1 MEILLIL
8 GIPLALSLAALTVK
22 RTRAVEYLNIAGYA
36 CAFLFAVSLADK
48 AAASSAPL
56 VLWNFFCVDGLSA
69 FFIFMVAFID
79 LACAVYA
86 MSYLESD
93 LADGLISPAKTGFYY
108 FLFNIFSFSMFFVC
122 TVNNLGLVWLAVEMT
137 TLTSAFLVG
146 FYNSKRS
153 VEAAWKYIILCSVG
167 ITLALL
173 GTVLLYYTASLHG
186 GVRTLNWTDMAAAA
200 SRMDPKILKIAFLFI
215 LVGYGTKAGL
225 APMHAWLPDA
235 HSQAPTP
242 VSALLSA
249 VLLKTAVYAI
259 LRFAMILNR
268 TLGPA
273 YCSNLLLFFGL
284 LSLAVAAGFILV
296 QKDIKRLLAY
306 SSVEHIGIICIG
318 VGIGGPAGLYGAFLH
333 VFNHAVTKTLMFF
346 GAGNIIKHYKTRNMH
361 SMKGVIAA
369 MPFTGVVVLIGAFA
383 LAGSAP
389 FSIFISELYIL
400 IAAFS
405 AGRFR
410 VAGLFLLFV
419 AIIFGAVIH
428 HFSKALF
435 GRKPEGLPVKTEP
448 LSVKLVLLA
457 LLGFLLYM
465 GFGTPGFLNRFI
477 NSAAAVMTG
486 I

>member
-1 MEILLIL
+1 VEILLIL
-8 GIPLALSLAALTVK
+8 AIPLALSLAALAVK
-22 RTRAVEYLNIAGYA
+22 KTRTIEALNIAGYA
-36 CAFLFAVSLADK
+36 AAFLLSVSLADK
-48 AAASSAPL
+48 AADAR
-56 VLWNFFCVDGLSA
+56 VNLWDFFCVDGLSA
-69 FFIFMVAFID
+69 YFIFIVALID
-79 LACAVYA
+79 LACAIYS

-93 LADGLISPAKTGFYY
+93 LADGHISPAKTGFYY
-108 FLFNIFSFSMFFVC
+108 FLFNIFSLSMFFVGA
-122 TVNNLGLVWLAVEMT
+122 VNSLGLVWLAIEMT

-173 GTVLLYYTASLHG
+173 GTVLLYYTASVHG
-186 GVRTLNWTDMAAAA
+186 GLRTLNWTDMAAAA
-200 SRMDPKILKIAFLFI
+200 PLMDPKILKIAFLFI

-249 VLLKTAVYAI
+249 VLLKTAIYAI
-259 LRFAMILNR
+259 LRFAMIVNS

-273 YCSNLLLFFGL
+273 YTSNLLLFFGL
-284 LSLAVAAGFILV
+284 LSLAVSAGFILV

-306 SSVEHIGIICIG
+306 SSVEHIGIICVG
-318 VGIGGPAGLYGAFLH
+318 LGIGGPAGLFGAFLH

-361 SMKGVIAA
+361 SMKGVLAA
-369 MPFTGVVVLIGAFA
+369 MPFTGAAVMLGAFA
-383 LAGSAP
+383 LAGSVP
-389 FSIFISELYIL
+389 FSVFISELYIL
-400 IAAFS
+400 LAAVT
-405 AGRFR
+405 AGKYWA
-410 VAGLFLLFV
+410 AGIFLLFV
-419 AIIFGAVIH
+419 AIIFGALIH

-435 GRKPEGLPVKTEP
+435 GRKPDGLPVKTEP

-457 LLGFLLYM
+457 LLGLMAFM
-465 GFGTPGFLNRFI
+465 GFSTPGLLARFI
-477 NSAAAVMTG
+477 NAAVAVMTG
-486 I
+486 V

>member
-8 GIPLALSLAALTVK
+8 AIPLALSLAALYVK
-22 RTRAVEYLNIAGYA
+22 RTRTVERLNIAGYA
-36 CAFLFAVSLADK
+36 CAFLLAVSLADR
-48 AAASSAPL
+48 AADSAAPL
-56 VLWNFFCVDGLSA
+56 TLWNFFCVDGLGA
-69 FFIFMVAFID
+69 FFIFLIAFID

-93 LADGLISPAKTGFYY
+93 LAEGHISPAKTGFYY
-108 FLFNIFSFSMFFVC
+108 FLFNIFSFSMFFVGA
-122 TVNNLGLVWLAVEMT
+122 VDNLGLVWLAVEMT

-173 GTVLLYYTASLHG
+173 GTVLLYYTASVHG

-200 SRMDPKILKIAFLFI
+200 SRMDPKILKIAFLFV

-259 LRFAMILNR
+259 LRFAMITNSA
-268 TLGPA
+268 LGA
-273 YCSNLLLFFGL
+273 GYCSGLLLFFGL
-284 LSLAVAAGFILV
+284 LSLAVSAGFILV

-306 SSVEHIGIICIG
+306 SSVEHIGVICVG
-318 VGIGGPAGLYGAFLH
+318 LGIGGPIGLYGAFLH
-333 VFNHAVTKTLMFF
+333 IFNHAVTKTLMFF

-369 MPFTGVVVLIGAFA
+369 MPFTGVIVLIGAFA

-400 IAAFS
+400 LAAFS
-405 AGRFR
+405 AGRPW
-410 VAGLFLLFV
+410 VAGLFLFFV
-419 AIIFGAVIH
+419 AIIFGALVH

-435 GRKPEGLPVKTEP
+435 GRKPEGMPVKTEP
-448 LSVKLVLLA
+448 LSVKLIMLA

-465 GFGTPGFLNRFI
+465 GFGTPGLLNRFI
-477 NSAAAVMTG
+477 NSAVAVMTR
-486 I
+486 